1 MEFYGCLSFAQDRF
15 LVLACD
21 GIWDV
26 LSDEEA
32 LRDSED
38 MWPARVDSSGYLMFG
53 QMQMRSLFF
62 QFGFKVFDVE
72 LDVDWSLKHLF

>member
-62 QFGFKVFDVE
+62 PVWLQGF
-72 LDVDWSLKHLF
+72 